1 MVEQCRSR
9 CIFEISRRVLMHPLV
24 GELSALKDGE
34 LETKI
39 SELTKKY
46 FMTTNP
52 GIKSQIATLLEN
64 YRHELTTR
72 RNSEWQK
79 MVENRDKGLDK
90 LVNIS

>member
-1 MVEQCRSR
+1 
-9 CIFEISRRVLMHPLV
+9 MHPLA
-24 GELSALKDGE
+24 GEISTLKDGE

-46 FMTTNP
+46 FMTSNP

-64 YRHELTTR
+64 YRNELAVR

-90 LVNIS
+90 LINIS

>member
-1 MVEQCRSR
+1 
-9 CIFEISRRVLMHPLV
+9 
-24 GELSALKDGE
+24 
-34 LETKI
+34 
-39 SELTKKY
+39 
-46 FMTTNP
+46 MTTNP

>member
-1 MVEQCRSR
+1 
-9 CIFEISRRVLMHPLV
+9 MHPLA
-24 GELSALKDGE
+24 GDMSSLKDGE
-34 LETKI
+34 LETKV

-46 FMTTNP
+46 FMTSNP

-64 YRHELTTR
+64 YRNELTTR
-72 RNSEWQK
+72 RSAEWQK

>member
-1 MVEQCRSR
+1 
-9 CIFEISRRVLMHPLV
+9 MHPLA
-24 GELSALKDGE
+24 GDMSSLKDSE
-34 LETKI
+34 LETKV

-46 FMTTNP
+46 FMTSNP

-64 YRHELTTR
+64 YRNELTTR
-72 RNSEWQK
+72 RSAEWQK